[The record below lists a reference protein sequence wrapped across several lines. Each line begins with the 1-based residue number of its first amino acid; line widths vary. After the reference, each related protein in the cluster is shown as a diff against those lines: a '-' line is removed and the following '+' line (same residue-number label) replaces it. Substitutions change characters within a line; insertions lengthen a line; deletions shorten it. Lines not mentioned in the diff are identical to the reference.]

1 MRILLTGT
9 EVWDG
14 VRRYGPGDVVELA
27 DKSALAI
34 IASGD
39 GRVTLERPPRAAAAP
54 SAAPAEAP
62 PESPKASLV
71 QSEKAPTQ
79 DGPKKPPRSAKKK

>member
-54 SAAPAEAP
+54 SAVPAEAP
-62 PESPKASLV
+62 PEPPKTAPI
-71 QSEKAPTQ
+71 QPEKAPAQ
-79 DGPKKPPRSAKKK
+79 DRARKPRRSAKEK